1 MKIPINNIVN
11 YILFQ
16 TKKYNFDESHA
27 LNHALDV
34 LSFSKRIFDHEVI
47 NYPYLKKQQNIIF
60 TSALVH
66 DICDS
71 KYRNE
76 KESIIELK
84 TFLIQNKYSDLDTNT
99 IIDIISKMS
108 YHKIKQNGF
117 PDLGEYQKAF
127 HIVRES
133 DLLAAY
139 DFNRTILYGIYKQNL
154 NYKTS
159 FKKSKQLYEKRMDK
173 HISDNLF
180 TTIYGI
186 ERAKILNNEAKE
198 YISNIENLINNNT

>member
-34 LSFSKRIFDHEVI
+34 LSFSKKIFDHEVI

-76 KESIIELK
+76 NESIVELK
-84 TFLIQNKYSDLDTNT
+84 TFLIQNKYSEPDTNI

-108 YHKIKQNGF
+108 YHKIKQDGF
-117 PDLGEYQKAF
+117 PDLGQYQKAF

-139 DFNRTILYGIYKQNL
+139 DFNRAVLYGIYKQNL

-159 FKKSKQLYEKRMDK
+159 FKKSKQLYENRMDK

-180 TTIYGI
+180 TTKYGL

-198 YISNIENLINNNT
+198 YISNIEHLIDNNT